1 MKTFSDFE
9 MEVMRVRE
17 AINDINIKGE
27 RNASLVVY
35 AVGKC
40 NEIINT
46 LHEIANEKNQE
57 NKEVKSDGKQD
68 PGIPE

>member
-17 AINDINIKGE
+17 AINDIHIKGE
-27 RNASLVVY
+27 HNASLVVY

-40 NEIINT
+40 NEIIHA
-46 LHEIANEKNQE
+46 LHEIANEKKQE
-57 NKEVKSDGKQD
+57 NKEVKNDGEQD
-68 PGIPE
+68 Q